1 GALVRQIVPNAL
13 LEDFQVWLRFVLE
26 KKFKGA
32 KLSHEQLMFF
42 FPEDSMFTMNRD
54 RLDKVLGDL
63 EQEVY
68 DRGAAAGLE
77 KGIEQGLEKGR
88 LEEGQRLLGR
98 LLSRKFGE
106 DTSREEK
113 IDKLDTKAV
122 EAAVELIFDVE
133 TEDELWVLLDELLAH

>member
-1 GALVRQIVPNAL
+1 
-13 LEDFQVWLRFVLE
+13 
-26 KKFKGA
+26 
-32 KLSHEQLMFF
+32 
-42 FPEDSMFTMNRD
+42 MFTMNRD

-77 KGIEQGLEKGR
+77 KGIEQGMEQGLEKGR

>member
-77 KGIEQGLEKGR
+77 KGR
-88 LEEGQRLLGR
+88 LEEGRKLLGMLLEQKFGANTSR
-98 LLSRKFGE
+98 IERLENLDPAAIEAATAALLSASDE
-106 DTSREEK
+106 DAFWSQVA
-113 IDKLDTKAV
+113 D
-122 EAAVELIFDVE
+122 E
-133 TEDELWVLLDELLAH
+133 TPS

>member
-1 GALVRQIVPNAL
+1 
-13 LEDFQVWLRFVLE
+13 
-26 KKFKGA
+26 
-32 KLSHEQLMFF
+32 
-42 FPEDSMFTMNRD
+42 MFTMNRD

-77 KGIEQGLEKGR
+77 KGR
-88 LEEGQRLLGR
+88 LEEGQKLLGR